1 MAYPRMMRVRQQ
13 FDAPTLDDI
22 PAAVHREVSGLALDQ
37 RIKAGESVAI
47 SVGSRGV
54 ANIALIIKSLVDEL
68 KAVGA
73 EPFLVPAMGS
83 HGGGIAEAQR
93 QIIEGY
99 GVTEEYTGAPIKAS
113 METVQV
119 GQTEDGVPVYFDK
132 YAYEADHVAVVGR
145 IKPHTDFVGEIE
157 SGLHKM
163 MLIGLGKHKGAALYH
178 QAIVHYSFDR
188 IIRSVGQTVID
199 QCGVV
204 MGLGLVENPYD
215 QTALIKGVAPEEF
228 AEREKELLI
237 LAKKWM
243 PCLPFDRVDLLIVDE
258 IGKNISGAG
267 MDTNVVGRKFHDNH
281 AAEKEYPKVTRIAV
295 RDLTEATHGNASGI
309 GTAEYCHRRAVDK
322 MDREIT
328 YINCMT
334 GNHPSGAH
342 TPLYFDSDQ
351 QLFDAAL
358 KTVGLVE
365 PQQAKV
371 VRIHNTLEIED
382 VLVSEAYRPEAE
394 ARDDL
399 TIVEEAAEM
408 SFDEKGDLTPD
419 KF

>member
-1 MAYPRMMRVRQQ
+1 MSFPNMLRIRQH
-13 FDAPTLDDI
+13 FDAPTVEDI
-22 PAAVHREVSGLALDQ
+22 PAAVSEEITRLNLSARVKSGQ
-37 RIKAGESVAI
+37 SVAV
-47 SVGSRGV
+47 SVGSRGIN
-54 ANIALIIKSLVDEL
+54 NIALITKSLVEEL
-68 KAVGA
+68 KALGL

-93 QIIEGY
+93 EIIEGY
-99 GVTEEYTGAPIKAS
+99 GVTEEYVGAPIKAS

-119 GQTEDGVPVYFDK
+119 GQTEDGVPVFFDK
-132 YAYEADHVAVVGR
+132 YAFEADHVAVVGR

-188 IIRSVGQTVID
+188 IIRSVGQQVID
-199 QCGVV
+199 QCGVLL
-204 MGLGLVENPYD
+204 GLGIVENQYD
-215 QTALIKGVAPEEF
+215 QTALLKGVAPEELV
-228 AEREKELLI
+228 EREKELLV

-243 PCLPFDRVDLLIVDE
+243 PRLPFDHVDLLIVDE

-281 AAEKEYPKVTRIAV
+281 AAEKEYPKVTRILV
-295 RDLTEATHGNASGI
+295 RGLTPETHGNASGI
-309 GTAEYCHRRAVDK
+309 GTAEYAHRRAVEE

-342 TPLYFDSDQ
+342 IPLYFDTDQ
-351 QLFDAAL
+351 ICIEKAL
-358 KTVGLVE
+358 QTVGLRE
-365 PQQAKV
+365 PGEEKIM
-371 VRIHNTLEIED
+371 RIHNTLDLGEL
-382 VLVSEAYRPEAE
+382 LVSEAYRAEVE
-394 ARDDL
+394 AREDL
-399 TIVEEAAEM
+399 SIVEEAAPM
-408 SFDEKGDLTPD
+408 PFDAGGDLPLH
-419 KF
+419 F

>member
-1 MAYPRMMRVRQQ
+1 MAPPRMLRVKQK
-13 FDAPTLDDI
+13 FEAPTLEDI
-22 PAAVHREVSGLALDQ
+22 PAAVRTEVQNLALDS
-37 RIKAGESVAI
+37 KVTAGESVAI
-47 SVGSRGV
+47 SVGSRGI
-54 ANIALIIKSLVDEL
+54 ANIALIIKSLVEEL
-68 KAVGA
+68 KALGL

-83 HGGGIAEAQR
+83 HGGGVAEAQ
-93 QIIEGY
+93 QAIIEGY

-119 GQTEDGVPVYFDK
+119 GETEDGVPVFFDQ
-132 YAYEADHVAVVGR
+132 YAYDADHVAVVGR

-199 QCGVV
+199 KCGVLL
-204 MGLGLVENPYD
+204 GLGLVENQYD
-215 QTALIKGVAPEEF
+215 KTALIKGVGAEEF
-228 AEREKELLI
+228 VDREKELLV

-243 PCLPFDRVDLLIVDE
+243 PRLPFETVDLLIVDE

-281 AAEKEYPKVTRIAV
+281 AAEKEYPKVTRILV
-295 RDLTEATHGNASGI
+295 RGLTEETHGNASGI
-309 GTAEYCHRRAVDK
+309 GTAEYAHKRAIEE

-342 TPLYFDSDQ
+342 IPLYFDTDRICI
-351 QLFDAAL
+351 DRAL
-358 KTVGLVE
+358 ETVGLVE
-365 PQQAKV
+365 AENARV
-371 VRIHNTLEIED
+371 LRIHNTLDLAE
-382 VLVSEAYRPEAE
+382 VLVSEAYLPEIEKREDLEIIGEAE
-394 ARDDL
+394 DMPFDANDDL
-399 TIVEEAAEM
+399 P
-408 SFDEKGDLTPD
+408 LT
-419 KF
+419 F

>member
-1 MAYPRMMRVRQQ
+1 MSFPKMLRIRQH
-13 FDAPTLDDI
+13 FDAPTVEDI
-22 PAAVHREVSGLALDQ
+22 PAAVSEEITRLNLSARVKPGQ
-37 RIKAGESVAI
+37 SVAV
-47 SVGSRGV
+47 SVGSRGIN
-54 ANIALIIKSLVDEL
+54 NIALITKSLVEEL
-68 KAVGA
+68 KALGL

-93 QIIEGY
+93 EIIEGY
-99 GVTEEYTGAPIKAS
+99 GVTEEYVGAPIKAS

-119 GQTEDGVPVYFDK
+119 GQTEDGVPVFFDK
-132 YAYEADHVAVVGR
+132 YAFEADHVAVVGR

-188 IIRSVGQTVID
+188 IIRSVGQQVID
-199 QCGVV
+199 QCGVLL
-204 MGLGLVENPYD
+204 GLGIVENQYD
-215 QTALIKGVAPEEF
+215 QTALLKGVAPEELV
-228 AEREKELLI
+228 EREKELLV

-243 PCLPFDRVDLLIVDE
+243 PRLPFDHVDLLIVDE

-281 AAEKEYPKVTRIAV
+281 AAEKEYPKVTRILV
-295 RDLTEATHGNASGI
+295 RGLTPETHGNASGI
-309 GTAEYCHRRAVDK
+309 GTAEYAHRRAVEE

-342 TPLYFDSDQ
+342 IPLYFDTDQ
-351 QLFDAAL
+351 ICIEKAL
-358 KTVGLVE
+358 QTVGLRE
-365 PQQAKV
+365 PGEERIM
-371 VRIHNTLEIED
+371 RIHNTLDLGELLI
-382 VLVSEAYRPEAE
+382 SEAYRAEVE
-394 ARDDL
+394 AREDL
-399 TIVEEAAEM
+399 SIVEEAAPM
-408 SFDEKGDLTPD
+408 PFDASGDLPLH
-419 KF
+419 F

>member
-1 MAYPRMMRVRQQ
+1 MAPPRMLRVKQK
-13 FDAPTLDDI
+13 FEAPTLEDI
-22 PAAVHREVSGLALDQ
+22 PAAVRAEVQSLALDS
-37 RIKAGESVAI
+37 KVTAGESVAI
-47 SVGSRGV
+47 SVGSRGI
-54 ANIALIIKSLVDEL
+54 ANIALIIKSLVEEL
-68 KAVGA
+68 KALGL

-83 HGGGIAEAQR
+83 HGGGVAEAQ
-93 QIIEGY
+93 QAIIEGY

-119 GQTEDGVPVYFDK
+119 GETEDGVPVFFDK
-132 YAYEADHVAVVGR
+132 YAYEANHVAVVGR

-188 IIRSVGQTVID
+188 IIRSVGQTVVD
-199 QCGVV
+199 KCGVLL
-204 MGLGLVENPYD
+204 GLGLVENQYD
-215 QTALIKGVAPEEF
+215 KTALIKGVGAEELV
-228 AEREKELLI
+228 EREKELLI

-243 PCLPFDRVDLLIVDE
+243 PRLPFETVDLLIVDE

-281 AAEKEYPKVTRIAV
+281 AAEKEYPKVTRILV
-295 RDLTEATHGNASGI
+295 RGLTEETHGNASGI
-309 GTAEYCHRRAVDK
+309 GTAEYAHKRAIEE

-342 TPLYFDSDQ
+342 IPLYFDTDRICI
-351 QLFDAAL
+351 DRAL
-358 KTVGLVE
+358 ETVGLVE
-365 PQQAKV
+365 PENAKV
-371 VRIHNTLEIED
+371 LRIHNTLELAE
-382 VLVSEAYRPEAE
+382 VLVSEAYLPEVE
-394 ARDDL
+394 KRDDL
-399 TIVEEAAEM
+399 EVIGEAEDM
-408 SFDEKGDLTPD
+408 PFDANGDLPLT
-419 KF
+419 F

>member
-1 MAYPRMMRVRQQ
+1 MSFPNMMRIRQH
-13 FDAPTLDDI
+13 FDAPTVEDI
-22 PAAVHREVSGLALDQ
+22 PAAVREEVARLNLGARVELGQ
-37 RIKAGESVAI
+37 SVAV
-47 SVGSRGV
+47 SVGSRGIN
-54 ANIALIIKSLVDEL
+54 NIALITKSLVEEL
-68 KAVGA
+68 KNLGL

-93 QIIEGY
+93 EIIEAY
-99 GVTEEYTGAPIKAS
+99 GVTEEYVGAPIKAS

-119 GQTEDGVPVYFDK
+119 GQTEDGVPVFFDK
-132 YAYEADHVAVVGR
+132 YAFEADHVAVVGR

-188 IIRSVGQTVID
+188 IIRSVGQQVID
-199 QCGVV
+199 KCGVLL
-204 MGLGLVENPYD
+204 GLGIVENQYD
-215 QTALIKGVAPEEF
+215 QTALLKGVAPEEF
-228 AEREKELLI
+228 VEREKELLV

-243 PCLPFDRVDLLIVDE
+243 PRLPFDHVDLLIIDE

-281 AAEKEYPKVTRIAV
+281 AAEKEYPKITRILV
-295 RDLTEATHGNASGI
+295 RGLTPETHGNASGI
-309 GTAEYCHRRAVDK
+309 GTAEYAHRRAVDE

-342 TPLYFDSDQ
+342 IPLYFNTDQ
-351 QLFDAAL
+351 ICIEKAL
-358 KTVGLVE
+358 QTVGLRKPGE
-365 PQQAKV
+365 ERIL
-371 VRIHNTLEIED
+371 RIHNTLDLGEL
-382 VLVSEAYRPEAE
+382 LVSESYRSEIE
-394 ARDDL
+394 AREDL
-399 TIVEEAAEM
+399 SIVNEAAPM
-408 SFDEKGDLTPD
+408 PFDTSGDLPLH
-419 KF
+419 F

>member
-1 MAYPRMMRVRQQ
+1 MTPPRMLRVKQK
-13 FDAPTLDDI
+13 FEAPTLEDI
-22 PAAVHREVSGLALDQ
+22 PAAVRAEVQSLALDS
-37 RIKAGESVAI
+37 KVTAGESVAI
-47 SVGSRGV
+47 SVGSRGI
-54 ANIALIIKSLVDEL
+54 ANIALIIKSLVEEL
-68 KAVGA
+68 KVLGL

-83 HGGGIAEAQR
+83 HGGGVAEAQ
-93 QIIEGY
+93 QAIIEGY

-119 GQTEDGVPVYFDK
+119 GETEDGVPVFFDK

-199 QCGVV
+199 KCGVLL
-204 MGLGLVENPYD
+204 GLGLVENQYD
-215 QTALIKGVAPEEF
+215 KTALIKGVGAEELV
-228 AEREKELLI
+228 EREKELLV

-243 PCLPFDRVDLLIVDE
+243 PRLPFETVDLLIVDE

-281 AAEKEYPKVTRIAV
+281 AAEKEYPKVTRILV
-295 RDLTEATHGNASGI
+295 RGLTEETHGNASGI
-309 GTAEYCHRRAVDK
+309 GTAEYAHKRAIEE

-342 TPLYFDSDQ
+342 IPLYFDTDRICI
-351 QLFDAAL
+351 DRAL
-358 KTVGLVE
+358 ETVGLVE
-365 PQQAKV
+365 PKNAKV
-371 VRIHNTLEIED
+371 LRIHNTLELAE
-382 VLVSEAYRPEAE
+382 VLVSEAYLPEVE
-394 ARDDL
+394 KRDDL
-399 TIVEEAAEM
+399 EVIGEAEDM
-408 SFDEKGDLTPD
+408 PFDANDDLPLT
-419 KF
+419 F

>member
-1 MAYPRMMRVRQQ
+1 MAPPRMLRVKQK
-13 FDAPTLDDI
+13 FEAPTLEDI
-22 PAAVHREVSGLALDQ
+22 PAAVRAEVQSLALDS
-37 RIKAGESVAI
+37 KVTAGESVAI
-47 SVGSRGV
+47 SVGSRGI
-54 ANIALIIKSLVDEL
+54 ANIALIIKSLVEEL
-68 KAVGA
+68 RVLGL

-83 HGGGIAEAQR
+83 HGGGVAEAQ
-93 QIIEGY
+93 QAIIEGY

-119 GQTEDGVPVYFDK
+119 GETEDGVPVFFDK

-199 QCGVV
+199 KCGVLL
-204 MGLGLVENPYD
+204 GLGLVENQYD
-215 QTALIKGVAPEEF
+215 KTALIKGVGAEELV
-228 AEREKELLI
+228 EREKELLV

-243 PCLPFDRVDLLIVDE
+243 PRLPFETVDLLIVDE

-281 AAEKEYPKVTRIAV
+281 AAEKEYPKVTRILV
-295 RDLTEATHGNASGI
+295 RGLTEETHGNASGI
-309 GTAEYCHRRAVDK
+309 GTAEYAHKRAIEE

-342 TPLYFDSDQ
+342 IPLYFDTDRICI
-351 QLFDAAL
+351 DRAL
-358 KTVGLVE
+358 ETVGLVE
-365 PQQAKV
+365 PENAKV
-371 VRIHNTLEIED
+371 VRIHNTLELAE
-382 VLVSEAYRPEAE
+382 VLVSEAYLPEVE
-394 ARDDL
+394 KRDDL
-399 TIVEEAAEM
+399 EVIGEAEDM
-408 SFDEKGDLTPD
+408 PFDANGDLPLT
-419 KF
+419 F

>member
-1 MAYPRMMRVRQQ
+1 MAPPRMLRVKQK
-13 FDAPTLDDI
+13 FEAPTLEDI
-22 PAAVHREVSGLALDQ
+22 PAAVRAEVQSLALDS
-37 RIKAGESVAI
+37 KVTAGESVAI
-47 SVGSRGV
+47 PVGSRGI
-54 ANIALIIKSLVDEL
+54 ANIALIIKSLVEEL
-68 KAVGA
+68 KVLGL

-83 HGGGIAEAQR
+83 HGGGVAEAQ
-93 QIIEGY
+93 QAIIEGY

-119 GQTEDGVPVYFDK
+119 GETEDGVPVFFDK

-199 QCGVV
+199 KCGVLL
-204 MGLGLVENPYD
+204 GLGLVENQYD
-215 QTALIKGVAPEEF
+215 KTALIKGVGAEEF
-228 AEREKELLI
+228 VDREKELLV

-243 PCLPFDRVDLLIVDE
+243 PRLPFETVDLLIVDE

-281 AAEKEYPKVTRIAV
+281 AAEKEYPKVTRILV
-295 RDLTEATHGNASGI
+295 RGLTEETHGNASGI
-309 GTAEYCHRRAVDK
+309 GTAEYAHKRAIEE

-342 TPLYFDSDQ
+342 IPLYFDTDRICI
-351 QLFDAAL
+351 DRAL
-358 KTVGLVE
+358 ETVGLVE
-365 PQQAKV
+365 AENARV
-371 VRIHNTLEIED
+371 LRIHNTLDLAE
-382 VLVSEAYRPEAE
+382 VLVSEAYLPEIEKREDLEIIGEAE
-394 ARDDL
+394 DMPFDANDDL
-399 TIVEEAAEM
+399 P
-408 SFDEKGDLTPD
+408 LT
-419 KF
+419 F

>member
-1 MAYPRMMRVRQQ
+1 MAPPRMLRVKQK
-13 FDAPTLDDI
+13 FEAPTLEDI
-22 PAAVHREVSGLALDQ
+22 PAAVRAEVQSLALDS
-37 RIKAGESVAI
+37 KVTAGESVAI
-47 SVGSRGV
+47 PVGSRGI
-54 ANIALIIKSLVDEL
+54 ANIALIIKSLVEEL
-68 KAVGA
+68 KVLGL

-83 HGGGIAEAQR
+83 HGGGVAEAQ
-93 QIIEGY
+93 QAIIEGY

-119 GQTEDGVPVYFDK
+119 GETEDGVPVFFDK

-199 QCGVV
+199 KCGVLL
-204 MGLGLVENPYD
+204 GLGLVENQYD
-215 QTALIKGVAPEEF
+215 KTALIKGVGAEELV
-228 AEREKELLI
+228 EREKELLV

-243 PCLPFDRVDLLIVDE
+243 PRLPFETVDLLIVDE

-281 AAEKEYPKVTRIAV
+281 AAEKEYPKVTRILV
-295 RDLTEATHGNASGI
+295 RGLTEETHGNASGI
-309 GTAEYCHRRAVDK
+309 GTAEYAHKRAIEE

-342 TPLYFDSDQ
+342 IPLYFDTDRICI
-351 QLFDAAL
+351 DRAL
-358 KTVGLVE
+358 ETVGLVE
-365 PQQAKV
+365 PENAKV
-371 VRIHNTLEIED
+371 VRIHNTLELAE
-382 VLVSEAYRPEAE
+382 VLVSEAYLPEVE
-394 ARDDL
+394 KRDDL
-399 TIVEEAAEM
+399 EVIGEAEDM
-408 SFDEKGDLTPD
+408 PFDANDDLPLT
-419 KF
+419 F

>member
-1 MAYPRMMRVRQQ
+1 MTPPRMLRVKQK
-13 FDAPTLDDI
+13 FEAPTLEDI
-22 PAAVHREVSGLALDQ
+22 PAAVRAEVQSLALDS
-37 RIKAGESVAI
+37 KVTAGESVAI
-47 SVGSRGV
+47 SVGSRGI
-54 ANIALIIKSLVDEL
+54 ANIALIIKSLVEEL
-68 KAVGA
+68 KVLGL

-83 HGGGIAEAQR
+83 HGGGVAEAQ
-93 QIIEGY
+93 QAIIEGY

-119 GQTEDGVPVYFDK
+119 GETEDGVPVFFDK

-199 QCGVV
+199 KCGVLL
-204 MGLGLVENPYD
+204 GLGLVENQYD
-215 QTALIKGVAPEEF
+215 KTALIKGVGAEELV
-228 AEREKELLI
+228 EREKELLV

-243 PCLPFDRVDLLIVDE
+243 PRLPFETVDLLIVDE

-281 AAEKEYPKVTRIAV
+281 AAEKEYPKVTRILV
-295 RDLTEATHGNASGI
+295 RGLTEETHGNASGI
-309 GTAEYCHRRAVDK
+309 GTAEYAHKRAIEE

-342 TPLYFDSDQ
+342 IPLYFDTDRICI
-351 QLFDAAL
+351 DRAL
-358 KTVGLVE
+358 ETVGLVE
-365 PQQAKV
+365 PKNAKV
-371 VRIHNTLEIED
+371 LRIHNTLELAE
-382 VLVSEAYRPEAE
+382 VLVSEAYLPEVE
-394 ARDDL
+394 KRDDL
-399 TIVEEAAEM
+399 EVIGEAEDM
-408 SFDEKGDLTPD
+408 PFDANGDLPLT
-419 KF
+419 F

>member
-1 MAYPRMMRVRQQ
+1 MSFPNMLRIRQH
-13 FDAPTLDDI
+13 FDAPTVEDI
-22 PAAVHREVSGLALDQ
+22 PAAVSEEITRLNLSTRVKPGQ
-37 RIKAGESVAI
+37 SVAV
-47 SVGSRGV
+47 SVGSRGIN
-54 ANIALIIKSLVDEL
+54 NIALITKSLVEEL
-68 KAVGA
+68 KALGL

-93 QIIEGY
+93 EIIEGY
-99 GVTEEYTGAPIKAS
+99 GVTEEYVGAPIKAS

-119 GQTEDGVPVYFDK
+119 GQTEDGVPVFFDK
-132 YAYEADHVAVVGR
+132 YAFEADHVAVVGR

-188 IIRSVGQTVID
+188 IIRSVGQQVID
-199 QCGVV
+199 QCGVLL
-204 MGLGLVENPYD
+204 GLGIVENQYD
-215 QTALIKGVAPEEF
+215 QTALLKGVAPEEF
-228 AEREKELLI
+228 VEREKELLV

-243 PCLPFDRVDLLIVDE
+243 PRLPFDHVDLLIVDE

-281 AAEKEYPKVTRIAV
+281 AAEKEYPKVTRILV
-295 RDLTEATHGNASGI
+295 RGLTPETHGNASGI
-309 GTAEYCHRRAVDK
+309 GTAEYAHRRAVEE

-342 TPLYFDSDQ
+342 IPLYFDTDQ
-351 QLFDAAL
+351 ICIEKAL
-358 KTVGLVE
+358 QTVGLRE
-365 PQQAKV
+365 PGEEKIM
-371 VRIHNTLEIED
+371 RIHNTLDLGEL
-382 VLVSEAYRPEAE
+382 LVSEAYRAEVE
-394 ARDDL
+394 AREDL
-399 TIVEEAAEM
+399 SIVEEATPM
-408 SFDEKGDLTPD
+408 PFDAGGDLPLH
-419 KF
+419 F

>member
-1 MAYPRMMRVRQQ
+1 MAPPRMLRVKQK
-13 FDAPTLDDI
+13 FEAPTLEDI
-22 PAAVHREVSGLALDQ
+22 PAAVRAEVQSLALDS
-37 RIKAGESVAI
+37 KVTAGESVAI
-47 SVGSRGV
+47 SVGSRGI
-54 ANIALIIKSLVDEL
+54 ANIALIIKSLVEKL
-68 KAVGA
+68 KALGL

-83 HGGGIAEAQR
+83 HGGGVAEAQ
-93 QIIEGY
+93 QAIIEGY

-119 GQTEDGVPVYFDK
+119 GETEDGVPVFFDK

-199 QCGVV
+199 KCGVLL
-204 MGLGLVENPYD
+204 GLGLVENQYD
-215 QTALIKGVAPEEF
+215 KTALIKGVGAEELV
-228 AEREKELLI
+228 EREKELLV

-243 PCLPFDRVDLLIVDE
+243 PRLPFETVDLLIVDE

-281 AAEKEYPKVTRIAV
+281 AAEKEYPKVTRILV
-295 RDLTEATHGNASGI
+295 RGLTEETHGNASGI
-309 GTAEYCHRRAVDK
+309 GTAEYAHKRAIEE

-342 TPLYFDSDQ
+342 IPLYFDTDRICI
-351 QLFDAAL
+351 DRAL
-358 KTVGLVE
+358 ETVGLVE
-365 PQQAKV
+365 PENAKV
-371 VRIHNTLEIED
+371 LRIHNTLELAE
-382 VLVSEAYRPEAE
+382 VLVSEAYLPEVE
-394 ARDDL
+394 KRDDL
-399 TIVEEAAEM
+399 EVIGEAEDM
-408 SFDEKGDLTPD
+408 PFDANDDLPLT
-419 KF
+419 F

>member
-1 MAYPRMMRVRQQ
+1 MAPPRMLRVKQK
-13 FDAPTLDDI
+13 FEAPTLEDI
-22 PAAVHREVSGLALDQ
+22 PAAVRAEVQSLALDS
-37 RIKAGESVAI
+37 KVTAGESVAI
-47 SVGSRGV
+47 PVGSRGI
-54 ANIALIIKSLVDEL
+54 ANIALIIKSLVEEL
-68 KAVGA
+68 RALGL

-83 HGGGIAEAQR
+83 HGGGVAEAQ
-93 QIIEGY
+93 QAIIEGY

-119 GQTEDGVPVYFDK
+119 GETEDGVPVFFDK

-199 QCGVV
+199 KCGVLL
-204 MGLGLVENPYD
+204 GLGLVENQYD
-215 QTALIKGVAPEEF
+215 KTALIKGVGAAELV
-228 AEREKELLI
+228 EREKELLV

-243 PCLPFDRVDLLIVDE
+243 PRLPFETVDLLIVDE

-281 AAEKEYPKVTRIAV
+281 AAEKEYPKVTRILV
-295 RDLTEATHGNASGI
+295 RGLTEETHGNASGI
-309 GTAEYCHRRAVDK
+309 GTAEYAHKRAIEE

-342 TPLYFDSDQ
+342 IPLYFDTDRICI
-351 QLFDAAL
+351 DRAL
-358 KTVGLVE
+358 ETVGLVE
-365 PQQAKV
+365 PENAKV
-371 VRIHNTLEIED
+371 VRIHNTLELAE
-382 VLVSEAYRPEAE
+382 VLVSEAYLPEVE
-394 ARDDL
+394 KRDDL
-399 TIVEEAAEM
+399 EVIGEAEDM
-408 SFDEKGDLTPD
+408 PFDANGDLPLT
-419 KF
+419 F

>member
-1 MAYPRMMRVRQQ
+1 MAPPRMLRVKQK
-13 FDAPTLDDI
+13 FEAPTLEDI
-22 PAAVHREVSGLALDQ
+22 PAAVRAEVQSLALDS
-37 RIKAGESVAI
+37 KVTAGESVAI
-47 SVGSRGV
+47 SVGSRGI
-54 ANIALIIKSLVDEL
+54 ANIALIIKSLVEEL
-68 KAVGA
+68 KALGL

-83 HGGGIAEAQR
+83 HGGGVAEAQ
-93 QIIEGY
+93 QAIIEGY

-119 GQTEDGVPVYFDK
+119 GETEDGVPVFFDK

-188 IIRSVGQTVID
+188 IIRSVGQTVVD
-199 QCGVV
+199 KCGVLL
-204 MGLGLVENPYD
+204 GLGLVENQYD
-215 QTALIKGVAPEEF
+215 KTALIKGVGAEELV
-228 AEREKELLI
+228 EREKELLI

-243 PCLPFDRVDLLIVDE
+243 PRLPFETVDLLIVDE

-281 AAEKEYPKVTRIAV
+281 AAEKEYPKVTRILV
-295 RDLTEATHGNASGI
+295 RGLTEETHGNASGI
-309 GTAEYCHRRAVDK
+309 GTAEYAHKSAIEE

-342 TPLYFDSDQ
+342 IPLYFDTDRICI
-351 QLFDAAL
+351 DRAL
-358 KTVGLVE
+358 ETVGLVE
-365 PQQAKV
+365 PENAKV
-371 VRIHNTLEIED
+371 LRIHNTLELAE
-382 VLVSEAYRPEAE
+382 VLVSEAYLPEVE
-394 ARDDL
+394 KRDDL
-399 TIVEEAAEM
+399 EVIGEAEDM
-408 SFDEKGDLTPD
+408 PFDANGDLPLT
-419 KF
+419 F

>member
-1 MAYPRMMRVRQQ
+1 MAPPRMLRVKQK
-13 FDAPTLDDI
+13 FEAPTLEDI
-22 PAAVHREVSGLALDQ
+22 PAAVRAEVQSLALDS
-37 RIKAGESVAI
+37 KVTAGESVAI
-47 SVGSRGV
+47 SVGSRGI
-54 ANIALIIKSLVDEL
+54 ANIALIIKSLVEEL
-68 KAVGA
+68 KALGL

-83 HGGGIAEAQR
+83 HGGGVAEAQ
-93 QIIEGY
+93 QAIIEGY
-99 GVTEEYTGAPIKAS
+99 GVTEEYTGASIKAS

-119 GQTEDGVPVYFDK
+119 GETEDGVPVFFDK

-188 IIRSVGQTVID
+188 IIRSVGQTVVD
-199 QCGVV
+199 KCGVLL
-204 MGLGLVENPYD
+204 GLGLVENQYD
-215 QTALIKGVAPEEF
+215 KTALIKGVGAEELV
-228 AEREKELLI
+228 EREKELLI

-243 PCLPFDRVDLLIVDE
+243 PRLPFETVDLLIVDE

-281 AAEKEYPKVTRIAV
+281 AAEKEYPKVTRILV
-295 RDLTEATHGNASGI
+295 RGLTEETHGNASGI
-309 GTAEYCHRRAVDK
+309 GTAEYAHKRAIEE

-342 TPLYFDSDQ
+342 IPLYFDTDRICI
-351 QLFDAAL
+351 DRAL
-358 KTVGLVE
+358 ETVGLVE
-365 PQQAKV
+365 PENAKV
-371 VRIHNTLEIED
+371 LRIHNTLELAE
-382 VLVSEAYRPEAE
+382 VLVSEAYLPEVE
-394 ARDDL
+394 KRDDL
-399 TIVEEAAEM
+399 EVIGEAEDM
-408 SFDEKGDLTPD
+408 PFDANGDLPLT
-419 KF
+419 F

>member
-1 MAYPRMMRVRQQ
+1 MSFPNMLRIRQH
-13 FDAPTLDDI
+13 FDAPTVEDI
-22 PAAVHREVSGLALDQ
+22 PAAVSEEITRLNLSARVKSGQ
-37 RIKAGESVAI
+37 SVAV
-47 SVGSRGV
+47 SVGSRGIN
-54 ANIALIIKSLVDEL
+54 NIALITKSLVEEL
-68 KAVGA
+68 KALGL

-93 QIIEGY
+93 EIIEGY
-99 GVTEEYTGAPIKAS
+99 GVTEEYVGAPIKAS

-119 GQTEDGVPVYFDK
+119 GQTEDGVPVFFDK
-132 YAYEADHVAVVGR
+132 YAFEADHVAVVGR

-188 IIRSVGQTVID
+188 IIRSVGQQVID
-199 QCGVV
+199 QCGVLL
-204 MGLGLVENPYD
+204 GLGIVENQYD
-215 QTALIKGVAPEEF
+215 QTALLKGVAPEELV
-228 AEREKELLI
+228 EREKELLV

-243 PCLPFDRVDLLIVDE
+243 PRLPFDHVDLLIVDE

-281 AAEKEYPKVTRIAV
+281 AAEKEYPKVTRILV
-295 RDLTEATHGNASGI
+295 RGLTPETHGNASGI
-309 GTAEYCHRRAVDK
+309 GTAEYAHRRAVEE

-342 TPLYFDSDQ
+342 IPLYFDTDQ
-351 QLFDAAL
+351 ICIEKAL
-358 KTVGLVE
+358 QTVGLRE
-365 PQQAKV
+365 PGEEKIM
-371 VRIHNTLEIED
+371 RIHNTLDLGE
-382 VLVSEAYRPEAE
+382 VLVSEAYRAEVE

-399 TIVEEAAEM
+399 SIVEEATPM
-408 SFDEKGDLTPD
+408 PFDASGDLPLH
-419 KF
+419 F

>member
-1 MAYPRMMRVRQQ
+1 MAPPRMLRVKQK
-13 FDAPTLDDI
+13 FEAPTLEDI
-22 PAAVHREVSGLALDQ
+22 PAAVRAEVQSLALDS
-37 RIKAGESVAI
+37 KVTAGESVAI
-47 SVGSRGV
+47 SVGSRGI
-54 ANIALIIKSLVDEL
+54 ANIALIIKSLVEEL
-68 KAVGA
+68 KGLGL

-83 HGGGIAEAQR
+83 HGGGVAEAQ
-93 QIIEGY
+93 QAIIEGY

-119 GQTEDGVPVYFDK
+119 GETEDGVPVFFDK

-199 QCGVV
+199 KCGVLL
-204 MGLGLVENPYD
+204 GLGLVENQYD
-215 QTALIKGVAPEEF
+215 KTALIKGVGAEELV
-228 AEREKELLI
+228 EREKELLV

-243 PCLPFDRVDLLIVDE
+243 PRLPFETVDLLIVDE

-281 AAEKEYPKVTRIAV
+281 AAEKEYPKVTRILV
-295 RDLTEATHGNASGI
+295 RGLTEETHGNASGI
-309 GTAEYCHRRAVDK
+309 GTAEYAHKRAIEE

-342 TPLYFDSDQ
+342 IPLYFDTDRICI
-351 QLFDAAL
+351 DRAL
-358 KTVGLVE
+358 ETVGLVE
-365 PQQAKV
+365 PENAKV
-371 VRIHNTLEIED
+371 LRIHNTLELAE
-382 VLVSEAYRPEAE
+382 VLVSEAYLPEVE
-394 ARDDL
+394 KRDDL
-399 TIVEEAAEM
+399 EVIGEAEDM
-408 SFDEKGDLTPD
+408 PFDANGDLPLT
-419 KF
+419 F